1 MTMAT
6 TSEWL
11 AEGQKLHQ
19 AQRFADA
26 ETLYRRVIDADA
38 NHVVAWYHLGLVCL
52 AQHKLVEAADGFQAV
67 LALTPH
73 DVDALTQLG
82 IVLARQNRLSEAV
95 AKFREAIAL
104 KPQYAKAHNNLGVAL
119 TQMGQRDE
127 GLACYKEA
135 AALQHDYAEA
145 HFNLGV
151 ALAERQQA
159 EEAIAAYEHALRA
172 RPDYPDALFNLGML
186 LVEERRPSDAIVH
199 LEQAVRL
206 LPNNAEAHNNL
217 SLVLADLGRFDDAL
231 ASCESALRLRPL
243 DAKSHMNR
251 GNVVAALG
259 RMDEALACYAFA
271 LRLQPDYTNA
281 NWNRSLALLGKGD
294 FQRGWREYESRW
306 KKPES
311 KLRTVSEP
319 LWDVSPLQD
328 KTILLWCEQGIG
340 DTFQFVRYAFEVKK
354 RGATVWLGCQEALVP
369 LLSTCPGVD
378 KVFAEGGPAPQGF
391 DCHAPLM
398 SLPLMCG
405 TTLANVPAET
415 PYLRADAAEV
425 ERWRKEF
432 SASPHLKIGVT
443 WQGNPKHRWD
453 RHRSFSVHWFRSLAT
468 LEGVEVYSLQKGP
481 GTEELKTV
489 RFPITNLRPRLDELG
504 GTFQNTAAAIQALDL
519 IVTCDSAVA
528 HLAGALG
535 VPVWI
540 PLSALA
546 DWRWLRDREDT
557 PWYPTM
563 RLFRQSKLGEWGPVF
578 ERMRAEAAA
587 LRDAR
592 PRSAPAT
599 FPPNSSGGDK
609 IVAWPALL
617 ESRCKA
623 RAAGKKVVWTNGC
636 FDLLHVGHI
645 RNLQT
650 ARSQGDLL
658 VVGVNSD
665 ASVHRL
671 KGPGR
676 PIVPVA
682 QRAEVLAALGCVDY
696 VIVFDDDTPLEAIR
710 RLEPDIHCKGC
721 DYAPPNGKPIPEAAI
736 IEGYGGR
743 IEFLPM
749 VPSVSTSDLV
759 GRIQNG
765 HPIVAEPEAS
775 ASALCEVVSEPEA

>member
-1 MTMAT
+1 MPS

-11 AEGQKLHQ
+11 VEGQKLHQ

-26 ETLYRRVIDADA
+26 EIHYRRVIDADA

-52 AQHKLVEAADGFQAV
+52 AQHKLLEAGDGFQAV
-67 LALTPH
+67 LAITP
-73 DVDALTQLG
+73 DNVDALTQLG
-82 IVLARQNRLSEAV
+82 VVLAQQNRVPEAV

-104 KPQYAKAHNNLGVAL
+104 KPQHAKAHNNLGVAL

-127 GLACYKEA
+127 GLACYREA
-135 AALQHDYAEA
+135 AALQPDYAEA

-159 EEAIAAYEHALRA
+159 EEAIASYEHALRA

-206 LPNNAEAHNNL
+206 LPNSAEAQNNL

-231 ASCESALRLRPL
+231 ASCEAALRLRPL

-251 GNVVAALG
+251 GNVVSALG

-271 LRLQPDYTNA
+271 LRLQPDYINA
-281 NWNRSLALLGKGD
+281 TWNRSLALLGKGD
-294 FQRGWREYESRW
+294 FQRGWPEYESRW

-311 KLRTVSEP
+311 KLRPLAEP
-319 LWDVSPLQD
+319 LWDGSPLQD

-398 SLPLMCG
+398 SLPFLCG

-415 PYLRADAAEV
+415 PYLRADAGEV
-425 ERWRKEF
+425 ERWRKDF
-432 SASPHLKIGVT
+432 SASPHFKIGVT

-468 LEGVEVYSLQKGP
+468 LEGVEVYSLQKGL
-481 GTEELKTV
+481 GAEELKTV
-489 RFPITNLRPRLDELG
+489 RFPITDLNGQLDELG

-540 PLSALA
+540 PLSALS
-546 DWRWLRDREDT
+546 DWRWLREREDT

-563 RLFRQSKLGEWGPVF
+563 RLFRQSKLGEWSQVF
-578 ERMRAEAAA
+578 ERIRAEAAK

-592 PRSAPAT
+592 ARSVPLGSDQIAST
-599 FPPNSSGGDK
+599 SEK

-617 ESRCKA
+617 QLRANA

-665 ASVHRL
+665 ASVRRL

-676 PIVPVA
+676 PIVPAA
-682 QRAEVLAALGCVDY
+682 QRAEVLAALGCVDF
-696 VIVFDDDTPLEAIR
+696 VIVFDEDTPLEAIQ
-710 RLEPDIHCKGC
+710 RLQPDIHCKGR
-721 DYAPPNGKPIPEAAI
+721 DYAPPNGKAIPEAAV

-749 VPSVSTSDLV
+749 VPTVSTSDLV
-759 GRIQNG
+759 GRFQDG
-765 HPIVAEPEAS
+765 RPV
-775 ASALCEVVSEPEA
+775 LSEPEGSATVLCDVLSQREA